1 MLEMRDSCEKCSKHL
16 AEDSVDAKI
25 CSYECTWCQECAHQ
39 MDDRCPNCG
48 GELVTRPRRG

>member
-16 AEDSVDAKI
+16 PEDSVDAKI
-25 CSYECTWCQECAHQ
+25 CSFECTWCQECAHQ